1 MAQRTK
7 ILIGVAVA
15 VVVVVAAAVLFG
27 PRLYAQWANDKAEPA
42 PTLSTSGEIP
52 DDVASYTG
60 TLTVAEGST
69 AGYQLDEVLQ
79 GEDVT
84 VRGSTEQVTG
94 TLEIAEGTLESAEI
108 EVDMASV
115 GTDSGNRDAY
125 FRDTALETDQFPTA
139 TFALT
144 DPVALEPGASTV
156 TLAGE
161 LTVHGVTQ
169 QVSLE
174 AQVAVEEDRA
184 EVVGSIP
191 ITFADFG
198 VTAPNLGF
206 VKVEETGTIE
216 VDLFLAEGE

>member
-1 MAQRTK
+1 MARRTK

-15 VVVVVAAAVLFG
+15 VVVIAAALLLLG

-69 AGYQLDEVLQ
+69 AGYQVDEVLQ

-84 VRGSTEQVTG
+84 VRGSTDQVTG
-94 TLEIAEGTLESAEI
+94 TLEIAQGTLESAAI

-115 GTDSGNRDAY
+115 STDSGNRDAY

-139 TFALT
+139 TFVLT
-144 DPVALEPGASTV
+144 NPVELEAGASTA
-156 TLAGE
+156 TLSGD

-169 QVSLE
+169 AVSLE
-174 AQVAVEEDRA
+174 AQIAVEGDRA

-191 ITFADFG
+191 VTFSDFG
-198 VTAPNLGF
+198 VTAPSLGF
-206 VKVEETGTIE
+206 VKVEDTGSIE
-216 VDLFLAEGE
+216 VDLFLTEGE

>member
-1 MAQRTK
+1 MARRTK

-15 VVVVVAAAVLFG
+15 VVVIAAAALLLG
-27 PRLYAQWANDKAEPA
+27 PRLYAQWANGRAEPA
-42 PTLSTSGEIP
+42 PTLSTSGDIP

-60 TLTVAEGST
+60 ALTVAEGST

-94 TLEIAEGTLESAEI
+94 TLEITEGTLQSAEI

-115 GTDSGNRDAY
+115 ATDSGNRDAY

-139 TFALT
+139 TFVLT
-144 DPVALEPGASTV
+144 DPVVLEPGASTA
-156 TLAGE
+156 TLSGE

-169 QVSLE
+169 PVTLE
-174 AQVAVEEDRA
+174 AQIAVEDDQA

-206 VKVEETGTIE
+206 VKVEETGSIE
-216 VDLFLAEGE
+216 VDLFLTEGE

>member
-1 MAQRTK
+1 
-7 ILIGVAVA
+7 
-15 VVVVVAAAVLFG
+15 
-27 PRLYAQWANDKAEPA
+27 PA

-69 AGYQLDEVLQ
+69 AGYQVDEVLQ

-84 VRGSTEQVTG
+84 VRGSTDQVTG
-94 TLEIAEGTLESAEI
+94 TLEIAQGTLESAEI

-115 GTDSGNRDAY
+115 ATDSGNRDAY

-139 TFALT
+139 TFVLT
-144 DPVALEPGASTV
+144 SPVELEAGASTA
-156 TLAGE
+156 TLSGD

-169 QVSLE
+169 AVSLE
-174 AQVAVEEDRA
+174 AQIAVEGDRA

-191 ITFADFG
+191 VTFSDFG
-198 VTAPNLGF
+198 VTAPSLGF
-206 VKVEETGTIE
+206 VKVEDTGSIE
-216 VDLFLAEGE
+216 VDLFLSEQSG